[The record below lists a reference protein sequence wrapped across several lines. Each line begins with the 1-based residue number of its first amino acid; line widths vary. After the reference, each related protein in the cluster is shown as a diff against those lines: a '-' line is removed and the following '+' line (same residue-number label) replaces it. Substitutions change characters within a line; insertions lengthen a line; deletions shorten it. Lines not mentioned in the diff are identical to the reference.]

1 MSHIVSQTISS
12 LHFPSAFNLSS
23 RPFVPSTT
31 LVATDSLGVASINLF
46 QSFSVITPATSLPSK
61 TCPPCSYHQHY
72 HPHTHPHH
80 LHFRSDD
87 IAISSNRGPLLKQT
101 LDVAVNVWTKK
112 SNTLPTS
119 TLSASGI

>member
-12 LHFPSAFNLSS
+12 LHFPFAFNLSS

-61 TCPPCSYHQHY
+61 TCPPCSYHHHY